1 MDSQSFHAQGRIA
14 AGSESEL
21 LQPESHKTPLRPGME
36 LADRHMTQQTDASE
50 AQPVLPTLR
59 SLLAGRTLEWPD
71 VLVEGAAP

>member
-1 MDSQSFHAQGRIA
+1 
-14 AGSESEL
+14 
-21 LQPESHKTPLRPGME
+21 
-36 LADRHMTQQTDASE
+36 MTQQTDASE